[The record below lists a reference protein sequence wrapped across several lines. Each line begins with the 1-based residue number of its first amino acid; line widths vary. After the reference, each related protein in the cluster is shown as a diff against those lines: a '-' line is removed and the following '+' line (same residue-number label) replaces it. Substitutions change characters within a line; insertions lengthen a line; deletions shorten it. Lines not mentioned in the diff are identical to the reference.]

1 MQANHILLDQVHSN
15 LVIIMV
21 NLKIKKGSA
30 CSDFNGYCDI
40 FSKCRGVDGQGS
52 LARLANT
59 LLAITQI
66 TIEDIK
72 TFASVIFIRIKNI

>member
-1 MQANHILLDQVHSN
+1 M
-15 LVIIMV
+15 
-21 NLKIKKGSA
+21 
-30 CSDFNGYCDI
+30 NGYCDI

-72 TFASVIFIRIKNI
+72 TFASVMFIKIIVDLYFNYHLGLLVGYFAYIFSIFRN